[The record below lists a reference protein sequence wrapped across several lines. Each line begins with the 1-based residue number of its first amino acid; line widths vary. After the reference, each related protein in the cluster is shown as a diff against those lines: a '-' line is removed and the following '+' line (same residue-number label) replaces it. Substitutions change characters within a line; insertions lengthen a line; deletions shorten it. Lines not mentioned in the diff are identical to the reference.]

1 MRHGVAFRKLS
12 RTSSHR
18 DLMLRNMVSSLLEHE
33 QIKTTLAKAKEAS
46 RVAEWI
52 ITLGKDGRLADKQ
65 RAQAFLMVRFGG
77 SLVGKVA
84 VSIYSFELL

>member
-1 MRHGVAFRKLS
+1 MAFRKLS

-46 RVAEWI
+46 RMAEWV
-52 ITLGKDGRLADKQ
+52 ITWGKKGTLAQKR
-65 RAQAFLMVRFGG
+65 RAEAFLMVR
-77 SLVGKVA
+77 
-84 VSIYSFELL
+84 YDPY